1 MEGEKTNARSK
12 ERYYRRKNSKSP
24 INIRGK
30 IRELEEQ
37 MEKNQKGRDIHKNTA
52 SPVRLNSNKN
62 NNITMQNINQPG
74 LTNPQQKYLPK
85 NEDKGKR

>member
-1 MEGEKTNARSK
+1 MEGERTSARSK

-62 NNITMQNINQPG
+62 NNITKQNINQPG
-74 LTNPQQKYLPK
+74 LNNPPQKLSPK
-85 NEDKGKR
+85 N